1 MGLLWLN
8 ERRTMKQLTEKTD
21 ESFADTGLV
30 VVAGGGGSRFG
41 GRKNKLL
48 VDFEGV
54 PVILHSLRR
63 FAPLLP
69 SQQTIVVVSND
80 LRREL
85 IPLIE
90 HEDFFSRIKLVEGGA
105 ERQDSVFAGLNALP
119 ATCVIV
125 AIHDAARPRTGIDLL
140 AACVASARQ
149 RGSGVAAIPV
159 RDTTKLVNEAGDV
172 IETLDRNR
180 LRATETPQVFDRAL
194 ITDAY
199 RQIITCGITVT
210 DDAQA
215 VELTGGQVHLV
226 LHDNDN
232 RKITF
237 QSDL

>member
-1 MGLLWLN
+1 
-8 ERRTMKQLTEKTD
+8 MKDPTEKTD
-21 ESFADTGLV
+21 ETFSDTGLV
-30 VVAGGGGSRFG
+30 IVAGGGGSRFG

-48 VDFEGV
+48 VTFEGA

-69 SQQTIVVVSND
+69 CQQTIVVVSKD
-80 LRREL
+80 LRKEL

-90 HEDFFSRIKLVEGGA
+90 HEDFFRWIKLVEGGS
-105 ERQDSVFAGLNALP
+105 ERQDSVFAGLKALP
-119 ATCVIV
+119 STCVIA
-125 AIHDAARPRTGIDLL
+125 AIHDAARPRMGIDLL
-140 AACVASARQ
+140 TACVQSARL

-159 RDTTKLVNEAGDV
+159 RDTTKLVDQSGDV
-172 IETLDRNR
+172 IKTLDRDA

-194 ITDAY
+194 ITTAY
-199 RQIITCGITVT
+199 QEIISRGITVT

-215 VELTGGQVHLV
+215 VELTGGKVHLV
-226 LHDNDN
+226 LHAGDN